1 MILSPVQYD
10 VLFQNLS
17 NRVDSLQAVRIWPGA
32 VVPFM
37 LDNNFSKRCSE
48 RSQYWIT
55 KLLLYPLAA
64 AEKSLIRTAQ
74 NIIQKQS
81 CVKFER
87 IYSTDKFKDYVYIK
101 SGHGCASTVGFW
113 GGRQVLFLQKA
124 VKACKLQ
131 IQIVELIKT
140 ICFPGMHGFGSDS
153 SRVYSCAWIFPHAHE
168 CSSR

>member
-10 VLFQNLS
+10 VLFQNRS
-17 NRVDSLQAVRIWPGA
+17 NRVESLQAVRIWPGA
-32 VVPFM
+32 VVPFI
-37 LDNNFSKRCSE
+37 LDNNFSKLQEAKSILIKKLFLCS
-48 RSQYWIT
+48 
-55 KLLLYPLAA
+55 LAA

-87 IYSTDKFKDYVYIK
+87 IYNTDKYKDYVYIK

-124 VKACKLQ
+124 VKAFKFRIHL
-131 IQIVELIKT
+131 VELIKT
-140 ICFPGMHGFGSDS
+140 VYSPGMHGFGSDS
-153 SRVYSCAWIFPHAHE
+153 SWVYSCAWIFPHAHK
-168 CSSR
+168 CSAR